1 MSIVCSSPVQNLR
14 FVVYDVD
21 DDSGDLGGQDSL
33 GTAECRL
40 AQVAGG
46 AAGAREVIVGGGG
59 AGDGGGGEG
68 VHQVLAAPGHQ
79 LELQLSPYKT
89 EPGDCGVLMVR

>member
-1 MSIVCSSPVQNLR
+1 MTWTTTLVTWAARTAWAPPSAASHRWLVEQLVLGKSLLEVVEPVME
-14 FVVYDVD
+14 VVV
-21 DDSGDLGGQDSL
+21 
-33 GTAECRL
+33 R
-40 AQVAGG
+40 
-46 AAGAREVIVGGGG
+46 
-59 AGDGGGGEG
+59 